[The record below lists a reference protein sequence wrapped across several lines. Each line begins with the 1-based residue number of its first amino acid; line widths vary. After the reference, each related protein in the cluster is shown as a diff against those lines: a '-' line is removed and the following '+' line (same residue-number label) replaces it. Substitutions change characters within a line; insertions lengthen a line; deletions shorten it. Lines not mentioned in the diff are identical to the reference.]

1 MSARVEELAQR
12 RVTVGRDWEAAHANG
27 DLAGM
32 DAAMNQIRAI
42 SRELRE
48 LAETQ
53 PVQRPPTI
61 VAAG

>member
-1 MSARVEELAQR
+1 MNARMDGLIQR
-12 RVTVGRDWEAAHANG
+12 RVAVGRDWEAAHANG

-32 DAAMNQIRAI
+32 DAAMDQIRAI